1 MKADS
6 RKRGQSQNKTTGKR
20 MVIFKYIFLH
30 FLSGWYCF
38 QDYKWKIRGIITL
51 SLKTIISKEAQVF
64 FHVVEISYIPTSLV
78 PRQSFRSRTEG
89 R

>member
-1 MKADS
+1 M
-6 RKRGQSQNKTTGKR
+6 G
-20 MVIFKYIFLH
+20 IFKYIFLH

-64 FHVVEISYIPTSLV
+64 FMSMIHTSWLV
-78 PRQSFRSRTEG
+78 SF
-89 R
+89 